1 MEENQERIEFN
12 HREREKL
19 KNLALSITA
28 YPSVNPEEF
37 CQQCKQLAVLVPER
51 IQQALKSF
59 IEKGS
64 KKGFLLLDTWTIE
77 DSPLPPTPKDN
88 TEKTGEQTLLARIQ
102 AIIIGAIGDMIAYEA
117 EGYGRLF
124 QDIVPNQHMS
134 EQQTSLGSGKELEI
148 HTEQAFSQL
157 RPDVLSLACL
167 RGDSMAV
174 TYVLPVSLVVEHL
187 NEREREL
194 LWQPLWK
201 TGVDLSFKIGAHEF
215 LEGDIRGPMA
225 ILSGSREDPKLCFD
239 QDLMFG
245 LTEEAHSIV
254 GKIVGIYYS
263 YRYGHCLQPGQ
274 ILLVDNRRAV
284 HGRSPFFPRYDGY
297 DRFLVRCFGVL
308 DFEKSRYARS
318 LTVGEERTVQAIY
331 S

>member
-12 HREREKL
+12 HEERKHL
-19 KNLALSITA
+19 TSLALSVAI
-28 YPSVNPEEF
+28 SSSKSPEEF
-37 CQQCKQLAVLVPER
+37 CQLTRQLAVLVPER
-51 IQQALKSF
+51 IKQALKSF

-64 KKGFLLLDTWTIE
+64 KKGFLLLDTWTNE
-77 DSPLPPTPKDN
+77 ESPLPPTPKDN

-102 AIIIGAIGDMIAYEA
+102 AILIGVIGDMIAYEA

-124 QDIVPNQHMS
+124 QDIVPTQTMS

-157 RPDVLSLACL
+157 RPDILSLACL

-174 TYVLPVSLVVEHL
+174 TYVLPVSLIVEHL

-225 ILSGSREDPKLCFD
+225 ILSGSREDPELCFD

-308 DFEKSRYARS
+308 DFGKSSYARS
-318 LTVGEERTVQAIY
+318 LTVGEERTVRAIY